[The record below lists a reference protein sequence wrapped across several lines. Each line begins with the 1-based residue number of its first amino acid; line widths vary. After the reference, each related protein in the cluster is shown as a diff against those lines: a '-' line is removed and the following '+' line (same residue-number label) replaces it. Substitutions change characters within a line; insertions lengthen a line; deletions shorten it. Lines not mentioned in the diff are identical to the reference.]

1 MAKNVAG
8 RKTSKSAELSVAS
21 RFTLYVLLRKGSEE
35 RGRGR
40 EVDAGRSKRG

>member
-21 RFTLYVLLRKGSEE
+21 RVTLYVLG
-35 RGRGR
+35 
-40 EVDAGRSKRG
+40 KRGVRREGGEGAREGEGRD